1 MTVFIQM
8 VFTALAAVAAENILF
23 SGGIGFSR
31 VLRAA
36 RRPATLGVYSLL
48 VTVFSLISILLS
60 TVLNP
65 FIAQSEAV
73 LYLRPLLFAACAAA
87 AYLVAAFLIKALF
100 PALYRKY
107 GEILSPAAINT
118 VVLAMP
124 YVQKAFKLDGS
135 FNAAGFALGTGLAF
149 FLAAEVLAHAAIRCR
164 NEDMPRAFSGLPVML
179 IYIGILSLA
188 FAGFTGG
195 KLF

>member
-8 VFTALAAVAAENILF
+8 MFTALAAVAAENILF

-36 RRPATLGVYSLL
+36 RRPATLGLYSLF

-60 TVLNP
+60 TVFNP
-65 FIAQSEAV
+65 VVAQSGAV
-73 LYLRPLLFAACAAA
+73 LYLRPLLFALCAAA
-87 AYLVAAFLIKALF
+87 VYLVAAFLVKTLF
-100 PALYRKY
+100 PAVYRKY

-124 YVQKAFKLDGS
+124 YVQKSFKLDS
-135 FNAAGFALGTGLAF
+135 LNAVGFALGTGLSF
-149 FLAAEVLAHAAIRCR
+149 FLAAEILAHAAIRCR
-164 NEDMPRAFSGLPVML
+164 NEDMPKAFGGLPAML

-188 FAGFTGG
+188 FAGFTGR